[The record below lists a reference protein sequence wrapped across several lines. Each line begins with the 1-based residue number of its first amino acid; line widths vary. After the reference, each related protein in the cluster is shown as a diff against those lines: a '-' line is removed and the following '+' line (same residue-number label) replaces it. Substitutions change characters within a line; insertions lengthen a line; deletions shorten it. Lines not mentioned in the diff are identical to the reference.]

1 MLALRLSLALA
12 LSISP
17 LVSEAHAGPGGKP
30 ASVAI
35 DLEALQSDLDEVEFV
50 SGATTPTPVLT
61 LPANHAIN
69 PSGIS
74 IIRGGNHKITKGTGQ
89 SVKLTRAVAGDGG
102 SVLVTYRHNTGNLL
116 IPRIR
121 KVAQDNT
128 TAFDV
133 SYNGNALAGI
143 APDGAGGLYFA
154 QSFEST
160 ANGGHQFVQ
169 SRVVFRRYGSDGAVL
184 WESESPNFAYPDGN
198 APEGAA
204 SFWVTTVA
212 SPAGMTAGYAYAKG
226 TLPGIER
233 RNNADGALVFR
244 AQGLKKASNAAR
256 GQLGTMGAALL
267 QGRVRA
273 LVPVADGS
281 VLASV
286 DGHVIR
292 VDGAGVQT
300 HAIKC
305 DGAVRAVGGDTMVCA
320 KATVGVLKQ
329 THYGVDEGKLV
340 VAKVVDT
347 TLPQGWTLRDA
358 VDVGAGKRVYVG
370 ETATGKLAVA
380 LAGSSGAILATKVA
394 NGEAGNP
401 GEHALIA
408 GAANGDWMVY
418 VQGETQWL
426 RVKGTYSACTTAA
439 QGSAQQ

>member
-1 MLALRLSLALA
+1 MLALRLPLALA
-12 LSISP
+12 LS
-17 LVSEAHAGPGGKP
+17 LVPFGAEALAGPGGKP
-30 ASVAI
+30 ASVGI
-35 DLEALQSDLDEVEFV
+35 ELEALQSDLDEVEFV
-50 SGATTPTPVLT
+50 KDASARTPVLT
-61 LPANHAIN
+61 LPASHPIN

-74 IIRGGNHKITKGTGQ
+74 IIRGGNHKITKGTGK
-89 SVKLTRAVAGDGG
+89 SVSLTRAVAGDGG
-102 SVLVTYRHNTGNLL
+102 SILVTYRHHTGNLL

-133 SYNGNALAGI
+133 AYNGNALAGI

-154 QSFEST
+154 QLFEST

-169 SRVVFRRYGSDGAVL
+169 SRVVFRRYGSDGAVV
-184 WESESPNFAYPDGN
+184 WESESPNFPYPEGN

-204 SFWVTTVA
+204 SFWVTAVA
-212 SPAGMTAGYAYAKG
+212 SPQGMTAGYAYAKG
-226 TLPGIER
+226 TLPAIER
-233 RNNADGALVFR
+233 RSNADGALVFR
-244 AQGLKKASNAAR
+244 AQGLKKASNTTR
-256 GQLGTMGAALL
+256 GQLGTMGTGLL
-267 QGRVRA
+267 AGRVHA

-305 DGAVRAVGGDTMVCA
+305 DGSVRPVGDAMVCT
-320 KATVGVLKQ
+320 KATAGAYKQ
-329 THYGVDEGKLV
+329 THYGVDKGKVV

-358 VDVGAGKRVYVG
+358 VDVGGGRQLYVG
-370 ETATGKLAVA
+370 KTANGKLGVA
-380 LAGSSGAILATKVA
+380 LAGSGGGILATKVA

-418 VQGETQWL
+418 VQQDETQWL
-426 RVKGTYSACTTAA
+426 RVQGTYSAGTTAG
-439 QGSAQQ
+439 QGTTRQ